1 MVRRMGSSGNRDAIS
16 EKKMTSWFQ
25 RKWTG
30 RIIKLIIAI
39 IIICCGREYLLYENW
54 TFLEI
59 RDNKVP
65 IKILI
70 PNEIAQ
76 TRNCVEFNTWQSG
89 VLPEEYQQKC
99 PWE

>member
-1 MVRRMGSSGNRDAIS
+1 MGSSGNRDAIS

-70 PNEIAQ
+70 PNEILA
-76 TRNCVEFNTWQSG
+76 
-89 VLPEEYQQKC
+89 
-99 PWE
+99 

>member
-1 MVRRMGSSGNRDAIS
+1 MGSSGNRDEIS
-16 EKKMTSWFQ
+16 EKVMTSWFQ
-25 RKWTG
+25 RKWAK

-39 IIICCGREYLLYENW
+39 IIICCAREYFLYKHS
-54 TFLEI
+54 TFIEI
-59 RDNKVP
+59 IDGKVP